1 MKVEPF
7 NRDYFFNQCD
17 PTIKESLSPE
27 QSREVKRLLKL
38 SMQCTRTT
46 ATKVNF
52 DIWFFGI
59 YFVTLYF
66 GKEKRTPLRR
76 FKESS
81 KIEVLISM
89 ISMVFSFAFTL
100 SMILAIFLALYY
112 VKSFA
117 GIDFFEGSH
126 LGDHFKME

>member
-7 NRDYFFNQCD
+7 NKEYFFNQCD
-17 PTIKESLSPE
+17 PTIKDSLSDE

-38 SMQCTRTT
+38 SMQCTRTK

-66 GKEKRTPLRR
+66 GKEHRSPLRR

-81 KIEVLISM
+81 KVEVFVSIMSM
-89 ISMVFSFAFTL
+89 IFSSLFTL
-100 SMILAIFLALYY
+100 SIIVAIFLTLYY
-112 VKSFA
+112 VKTFA
-117 GIDFFEGSH
+117 GIDFFEESH
-126 LGDHFKME
+126 LSDIFKME

>member
-7 NRDYFFNQCD
+7 NKEYFFNQCD
-17 PTIKESLSPE
+17 PTIKDSLSTE
-27 QSREVKRLLKL
+27 QSRELKRLLKI

-66 GKEKRTPLRR
+66 GREQRSPLRR

-81 KIEVLISM
+81 KIEMLISM
-89 ISMVFSFAFTL
+89 VSIVFSFVFTL
-100 SMILAIFLALYY
+100 SLILAIFLALYY
-112 VKSFA
+112 VKSFV
-117 GIDFFEGSH
+117 GIDLFEESH
-126 LGDHFKME
+126 LKDYLNME